1 MSTAPSEIDIDHFVD
16 QLSNCLSSM
25 NFGSIFLN
33 VLIAGFL
40 FYWIFHVVALFYFGF
55 NASFSLIPSL
65 YSLPLLLVVSY
76 YWFVNL

>member
-16 QLSNCLSSM
+16 QLSDCLSSM

-40 FYWIFHVVALFYFGF
+40 FYWIFHVVALHVPCGTNYKSAFK
-55 NASFSLIPSL
+55 
-65 YSLPLLLVVSY
+65 LLLCTFIYPYSY
-76 YWFVNL
+76 K